1 MAMTWLQLLLFLN
14 SLTVPLVPA
23 PPLRLPLPLLIR
35 IWAIVLLFSIL
46 RFIVLMTPTVN
57 SSTTTLWMP
66 TFPLLI
72 VQMLPVL
79 QPAELSLTLMAQP
92 EPKLNLTL
100 TAALVPA
107 TVRWFTPTVG
117 LLLGIWFSLTVLPM
131 RIVQPTLTRLL
142 IPISVQLL
150 VPNLSQLIAW
160 GRTSTVSLF

>member
-1 MAMTWLQLLLFLN
+1 MLQRLWILISAQPVIRQESPSTVWPLTTARLSMAMTWLQLLLFLN

-100 TAALVPA
+100 TAALA
-107 TVRWFTPTVG
+107 
-117 LLLGIWFSLTVLPM
+117 
-131 RIVQPTLTRLL
+131 
-142 IPISVQLL
+142 
-150 VPNLSQLIAW
+150 
-160 GRTSTVSLF
+160 

>member
-72 VQMLPVL
+72 
-79 QPAELSLTLMAQP
+79 AQP

-142 IPISVQLL
+142 IPILAQPAAL
-150 VPNLSQLIAW
+150 VPNQSRLIA
-160 GRTSTVSLF
+160 

>member
-23 PPLRLPLPLLIR
+23 PPLRLP
-35 IWAIVLLFSIL
+35 
-46 RFIVLMTPTVN
+46 
-57 SSTTTLWMP
+57 
-66 TFPLLI
+66 FPLLI

-79 QPAELSLTLMAQP
+79 QPAEFSLTLMAQP

-142 IPISVQLL
+142 IPILAQPAAL
-150 VPNLSQLIAW
+150 VPNQSRLIA
-160 GRTSTVSLF
+160 